1 MLLKSSIFFILLIT
15 IITTN
20 IYILISVAGLMIIS
34 NLLFNK
40 DLKKS
45 IKRMKYVFLL
55 YFTTVLFQLFMI
67 QDGEVIFKFYNF
79 YITWRGVTQVGI
91 NFLRIFDI
99 LLISWL
105 INARNI
111 FTGRLKRYNELID
124 IIIELVPEVFVLFRK
139 KLKFNSFFRHIL
151 KQIEGKI

>member
-1 MLLKSSIFFILLIT
+1 MLLKSSIFLILLIT

-20 IYILISVAGLMIIS
+20 IYILITIAGLMILS

-40 DLKKS
+40 NLKKS

>member
-1 MLLKSSIFFILLIT
+1 MLLKSSIFLILLTT

-20 IYILISVAGLMIIS
+20 IYILTIVAGLMIIS

-40 DLKKS
+40 NLKSS
-45 IKRMKYVFLL
+45 IKKMKYVFLL

-67 QDGEVIFKFYNF
+67 QDGEVIFKFYNY

-111 FTGRLKRYNELID
+111 FTGRLQRYNELID
-124 IIIELVPEVFVLFRK
+124 IIIELVPEVFILFKK
-139 KLKFNSFFRHIL
+139 KLKFNSFFRHTL